1 MLLMFQLII
10 SRIKYLLV
18 SGLHYT
24 YVLMTNNLF
33 IRMVCYWPIRIIST
47 YIFRNYND
55 IQFVKLN
62 SMTLLIHAA
71 KYIYVYHNNNAS
83 IK

>member
-1 MLLMFQLII
+1 MKKMFQLII
-10 SRIKYLLV
+10 LCIKYLFV
-18 SGLHYT
+18 SGLHYM
-24 YVLMTNNLF
+24 YALMTNNLF
-33 IRMVCYWPIRIIST
+33 IRMVCYWAIRTIST

-62 SMTLLIHAA
+62 SMTLLIYAA
-71 KYIYVYHNNNAS
+71 KYIYLYHDNAS